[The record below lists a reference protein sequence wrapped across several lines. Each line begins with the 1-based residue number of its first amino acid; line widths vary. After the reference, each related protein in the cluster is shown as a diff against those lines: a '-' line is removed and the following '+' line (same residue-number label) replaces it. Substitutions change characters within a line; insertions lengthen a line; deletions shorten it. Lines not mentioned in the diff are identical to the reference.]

1 MKKYLVQYNRYL
13 VTRVL
18 VETDDLKEA
27 NKVYINQGTGKRQ
40 KSQYYHTQIALI
52 DTETGKYLKE
62 KYQ

>member
-27 NKVYINQGTGKRQ
+27 NKVYIK
-40 KSQYYHTQIALI
+40 QI
-52 DTETGKYLKE
+52 
-62 KYQ
+62 